1 MAVNGPAG
9 GTVRLPA
16 LGEYDVGSARAM
28 KVAQCIVAAGST
40 AGAAAAASD
49 SNTFVNHFTDTQE
62 AALALF
68 NVEGPGI
75 WVADVLSVVV
85 TAFTASVT
93 MTLGDT
99 DLVDGWGHSE
109 IILPTTTDQG
119 YQASDSADQV
129 DPSLFRDNGGKGKYM
144 AASSAAVELVTA
156 GADIAAG
163 RLAVY
168 AEYFVAD
175 NAIYG

>member
-1 MAVNGPAG
+1 
-9 GTVRLPA
+9 
-16 LGEYDVGSARAM
+16 M
-28 KVAQCIVAAGST
+28 KVAQSIVAAGDT
-40 AGAAAAASD
+40 TGAAAAASD
-49 SNTFVNHFTDTQE
+49 SNTFVNFFTDTQE
-62 AALALF
+62 AALEIF

-75 WVADVLSVVV
+75 WIADVMPIVV

-93 MTLGDT
+93 MTIGDT
-99 DLVDGWGHSE
+99 DLVDGWAHNS

-119 YQASDSADQV
+119 YQASDSADFV
-129 DPSLFRDNGGKGKYM
+129 DPSLFRDNGGHGKYYPT
-144 AASSAAVELVTA
+144 SSGTVELVTA
-156 GADIAAG
+156 GADVAAG